1 MIVLK
6 IPDRL
11 IKNHF
16 KMIFHLYQDFMRNKK
31 EKKSEK
37 SKRKFHLMF
46 KWLETML
53 YEKKPKFL
61 TFEKRTQ
68 VL

>member
-1 MIVLK
+1 MK
-6 IPDRL
+6 S
-11 IKNHF
+11 
-16 KMIFHLYQDFMRNKK
+16 KK

-37 SKRKFHLMF
+37 SKRKYLLMF

-53 YEKKPKFL
+53 YEKKPKFR